1 MDSDCVAP
9 SRSGLMHTA
18 LALSL
23 VSLYVLL
30 YAGQSGAV
38 LQCHYCPL
46 QAAGRRCNITTEC
59 RAHERC
65 SSGWRRY
72 GRVYVLAVQGCA
84 SPELCGSN
92 QTLSYKGFEYEITY
106 TCCCRDLCNKA
117 AAAENRLKQL
127 FGVTISPADNI
138 TADPLSCPED

>member
-1 MDSDCVAP
+1 MDSDCASL
-9 SRSGLMHTA
+9 SRSSLMQTV
-18 LALSL
+18 LAISL
-23 VSLYVLL
+23 VSVFELL
-30 YAGQSGAV
+30 YAGRSGAV

-72 GRVYVLAVQGCA
+72 GGVYLLAVQGCA
-84 SPELCGSN
+84 STELCGSN
-92 QTLSYKGFEYEITY
+92 QTLSYKGFEYKITY

-117 AAAENRLKQL
+117 ASSENNLKQL
-127 FGVTISPADNI
+127 LRITISPADNI
-138 TADPLSCPED
+138 TADPLSCPND